1 VSRRAALLLGPL
13 LACALLAACGGGDR
27 HRFPDP
33 PPSYEAID
41 EYGVSVKAP
50 PGWAPARSA
59 RAALER
65 IEWTPPGD
73 DPERGDVPL
82 VSISAVPL
90 LGASFRKRI
99 HDANEV
105 ADAFISYKSPV
116 RKELKF
122 EADGAKQSHAQL
134 REYTTDDGRRY
145 VTYTVD
151 LLLKDGRMVVVSA
164 GAPKGDRRLD
174 PAAIVGSVHVT
185 AE

>member
-1 VSRRAALLLGPL
+1 VRRRSVLLLGPL
-13 LACALLAACGGGDR
+13 LAVLPACGGGGER
-27 HRFPDP
+27 HPFPDP
-33 PPSYEAID
+33 PPSYEALE

-73 DPERGDVPL
+73 DPQAGDVPL
-82 VSISAVPL
+82 VAISAVPL
-90 LGASFRKRI
+90 NGADFDQRI

-105 ADAFISYKSPV
+105 ADAFISYRSPV
-116 RKELKF
+116 RRELPY
-122 EADGAKQSHAQL
+122 EADGAARSHAQL
-134 REYTTDDGRRY
+134 REYSTGDGERY

-174 PAAIVGSVHVT
+174 PAAIAGSVRVE
-185 AE
+185 AR